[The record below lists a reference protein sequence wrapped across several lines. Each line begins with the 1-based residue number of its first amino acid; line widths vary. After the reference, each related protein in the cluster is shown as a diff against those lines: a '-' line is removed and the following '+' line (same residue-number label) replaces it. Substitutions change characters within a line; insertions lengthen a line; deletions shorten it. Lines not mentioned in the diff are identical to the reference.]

1 MLSFRLFNGRYHVN
15 TSKEKGKKMNGK
27 MIVRIAVVLL
37 LSLVLVGCGDTD
49 SEVKDSVTIGVSY
62 LATSMDPQGYDTQI
76 TESILS
82 NAYEPLVRVDADG
95 GIIPGAAKEWDISP
109 DGMVY
114 TFTLYEDMFFHD
126 GTPVTAEDAGFSLQ
140 RCIDSSYVGTYFS
153 YIDKIEAP
161 DDLTLVVTLDYAYA
175 PFLSLAGAYSGITSK
190 SYVEENEDPFL
201 RQTMGS
207 GPYEFVSYTQ
217 GDSMVFKAFDKYH
230 LDKAPIANLVYKM
243 TPNAASA
250 ALALKNGELDVLV
263 GVDSTN
269 RAQIESDDNLVLSS
283 TQSLMSSL
291 LAFNCDKEP
300 FNDPKVR
307 MAMVL
312 AIDKN
317 QINEAA
323 TDGYATI
330 ADSHIPKGVVGYS
343 ADDKTPAKDIEKAKE
358 LLAEA
363 GYADGFD
370 FQLVT
375 TTARSAHAEVALANL
390 YELGVTVK
398 TDVVETAAFYELLEK
413 GQFDAY
419 MGGWG
424 YICPDPDVY
433 VYDMFHSEKTSTGN
447 YVRFNSPEV
456 DQYLEEAR
464 YATSEEDRQKA
475 YENAMTIIRD
485 EVPNIP
491 IIWNDANIAFNKNLK
506 GAKAINTEQYFIY
519 NYSW

>member
-1 MLSFRLFNGRYHVN
+1 
-15 TSKEKGKKMNGK
+15 MNGK
-27 MIVRIAVVLL
+27 SLARIVVVLL
-37 LSLVLVGCGDTD
+37 LLLALVGCSDAGT
-49 SEVKDSVTIGVSY
+49 EMKDSVTIGVSY

-82 NAYEPLVRVDADG
+82 NAYEPLVRVDSEG
-95 GIIPGAAKEWDISP
+95 KIIPGAAKSWDIST
-109 DGMVY
+109 DGLVY

-140 RCIDSSYVGTYFS
+140 RCIDSSFVGTYFS
-153 YIDKIEAP
+153 YINKIEAP
-161 DDLTLVVTLDYAYA
+161 DELTLVVTLDYAYA

-190 SYVEENEDPFL
+190 AYVEANKEPFL

-207 GPYEFVSYTQ
+207 GPYKFVSYTQ
-217 GDSMVFKAFDKYH
+217 GDSMVFEAFDKYH
-230 LDKAPIANLVYKM
+230 LGKAPIDSLVYKM

-250 ALALKNGELDVLV
+250 ALALRNGELDVLV

-269 RAQIESDDNLVLSS
+269 RAQIESDENLILSS

-291 LAFNCDKEP
+291 IAFNCDKEP

-312 AIDKN
+312 AIDKD
-317 QINEAA
+317 QINIAA
-323 TDGYATI
+323 TDGYATV
-330 ADSHIPKGVVGYS
+330 ADSHIPKGVIGYS
-343 ADDKTPAKDIEKAKE
+343 PDDKTPAKDIERAKE
-358 LLAEA
+358 LLDEA
-363 GYADGFD
+363 GYRDGFD

-375 TTARSAHAEVALANL
+375 TPARSAHAEVVLANL
-390 YELGVTVK
+390 YELGVNVK
-398 TDVVETAAFYELLEK
+398 IEVVETAAFYELLEK

-433 VYDMFHSEKTSTGN
+433 VYDMFHSKKTSTGN
-447 YVRFNSPEV
+447 YVRYNSPEV
-456 DQYLEEAR
+456 DEYLEAAR
-464 YATSEEDRQKA
+464 YATSDEDRQEA
-475 YENAMTIIRD
+475 YENAMTIIRE

-491 IIWNDANIAFNKNLK
+491 IIWNDANIAFNKDLK